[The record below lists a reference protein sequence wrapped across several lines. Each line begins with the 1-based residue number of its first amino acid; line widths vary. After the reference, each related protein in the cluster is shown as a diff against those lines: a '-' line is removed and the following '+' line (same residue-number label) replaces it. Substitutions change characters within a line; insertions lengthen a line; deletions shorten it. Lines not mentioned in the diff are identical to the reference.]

1 MARALPPAIDWQEGT
16 AVADRS
22 FDAVVCQFGSHLADL
37 GQENLSRDRQTR
49 RLSAQQMVEIEKR

>member
-1 MARALPPAIDWQEGT
+1 
-16 AVADRS
+16 VADRS

-37 GQENLSRDRQTR
+37 GQENLSRERQTR